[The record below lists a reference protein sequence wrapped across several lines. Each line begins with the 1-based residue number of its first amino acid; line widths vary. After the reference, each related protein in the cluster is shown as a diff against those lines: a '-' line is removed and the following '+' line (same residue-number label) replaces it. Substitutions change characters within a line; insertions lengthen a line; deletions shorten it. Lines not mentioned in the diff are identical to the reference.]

1 MPVHIM
7 DSKSSTNKSSQDSC
21 DPDRSDRS
29 SGEPVPSTPAVTDDT
44 VEPSSARQP
53 QNRVFTFFKRLP
65 AELRVLIWEFAC
77 APPGPRIHFLEPI
90 ADSEKVH
97 RFSHASSEEWV
108 PEIHWEISEHT
119 KDPCFQWYGR
129 ELLSVC
135 IEARRALLNQQTM
148 SLISSRE
155 QPRVA
160 SSVPTT
166 DIVCVRAGFPTR
178 GYFPYSMNLR
188 FGLSERD
195 TGYCPRNE
203 RPSPRRLALETPVF
217 AEFPHHY
224 RRFDKLMPAWLGCNG
239 REQKFMLFD
248 QLEVIYVLGRRIEP
262 QARYDHVGD
271 MPPEMYD
278 EAFDGHHGS
287 KFVAIDP
294 EDKQAVQLW
303 IIPEHCWKIL
313 RSLGGFP
320 YFRSHNNHTIDDT
333 LPRAKVKFLACV
345 RESSQTRQLD
355 DHSPYYGFVF
365 T

>member
-1 MPVHIM
+1 M
-7 DSKSSTNKSSQDSC
+7 DSKSSTNKSSQDSL
-21 DPDRSDRS
+21 DPDGSDRS
-29 SGEPVPSTPAVTDDT
+29 SGEPVPSTPAVTVDT
-44 VEPSSARQP
+44 VEHNPARQP
-53 QNRVFTFFKRLP
+53 QNRVFTLFKRLP
-65 AELRVLIWEFAC
+65 AELRILIWEFAC

-90 ADSEKVH
+90 ADSDKIHKVSYTS
-97 RFSHASSEEWV
+97 FEEWV

-119 KDPCFQWYGR
+119 KDPCFQWSGR

-135 IEARRALLNQQTM
+135 TEARRALLSQKTT
-148 SLISSRE
+148 SLFPSRE

-166 DIVCVRAGFPTR
+166 DIMCVRAGYATR
-178 GYFPYSMNLR
+178 GNFVYSLNPASG
-188 FGLSERD
+188 FGFFERV
-195 TGYCPRNE
+195 TGYCPRDE
-203 RPSPRRLALETPVF
+203 RPSPRRLALEIPVY
-217 AEFPHHY
+217 AESPNHY
-224 RRFDKLMPAWLGCNG
+224 RRFDKLMPAWLGYYG
-239 REQKFMLFD
+239 RRQKFMLFD
-248 QLEVIYVLGRRIEP
+248 RLEIIYVLGRRIKP
-262 QARYDHVGD
+262 QAHYDHVGD
-271 MPPEMYD
+271 MPLEMYD

-320 YFRSHNNHTIDDT
+320 YFHSHNNHTIDDS